1 MSLKFL
7 HQVIIFAGFT
17 VSLVFAF
24 WCFTSPDA
32 AGSTDYFIA
41 GVVSI
46 FVALG
51 FIGYEFYFLKKTR
64 RLIIH

>member
-17 VSLVFAF
+17 ISLVFGA
-24 WCFTSPDA
+24 WCFFSPDNAGDPVYMAVGVVCLLIA
-32 AGSTDYFIA
+32 AGFIA
-41 GVVSI
+41 
-46 FVALG
+46 
-51 FIGYEFYFLKKTR
+51 YEVHFLKRTR